1 MGKDD
6 LEDDHTTSTGMM
18 TRDAAAAFLNGSEY
32 ADVGTPSHLRAMKAA
47 GLVAVYGLSNDLI
60 ELRGAIDEE
69 VEALRGGVVSILPDG
84 IIDGSC
90 TQDHC
95 PYRERLVRGASTVT
109 GVFDDDAAQGHVWRF
124 ETDLPHTTFET
135 LDNGEP
141 FCLGV
146 VVSLEDVARVRG
158 TRGI

>member
-1 MGKDD
+1 MD
-6 LEDDHTTSTGMM
+6 EDHDGAKSTTM

-32 ADVGTPSHLRAMKAA
+32 ADVGTPSHFRAMTAA

-69 VEALRGGVVSILPDG
+69 VETLRGGVVSILPDG

-95 PYRERLVRGASTVT
+95 PYRERLAKGASTIT
-109 GVFDDDAAQGHVWRF
+109 GVFDDDAVKGHVWRF
-124 ETDLPHTTFET
+124 ETDLPHSTFET
-135 LDNGEP
+135 CDNGEP

-146 VVSLEDVARVRG
+146 VISLDDVARSRG
-158 TRGI
+158 SRGL